1 MYRSCAWYC
10 SLGILFVSVFL
21 VGFGLLF
28 GFADT
33 FGWGLAVGLSVRGC
47 GACVLVGFSVVIVGL
62 CI

>member
-1 MYRSCAWYC
+1 M
-10 SLGILFVSVFL
+10 SVFL

-47 GACVLVGFSVVIVGL
+47 GACVLVGFSVAIVGL